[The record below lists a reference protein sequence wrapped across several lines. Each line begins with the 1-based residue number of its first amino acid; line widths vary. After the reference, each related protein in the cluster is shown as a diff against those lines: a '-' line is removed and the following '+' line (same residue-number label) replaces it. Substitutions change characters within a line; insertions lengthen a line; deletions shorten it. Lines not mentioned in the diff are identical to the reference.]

1 MELRTR
7 NRIGN
12 ATVMEVTGRLDAVTS
27 PAFEKEIIA
36 FFSNPAQGLAL
47 DLGQVDYISSAGLR
61 VMLLGAKKAKESNGG
76 LALFGLRS
84 QVMEVFRISGLT
96 SLLAILPNEAEAL
109 AAIERQT
116 GT

>member
-1 MELRTR
+1 MEFRTR
-7 NRIGN
+7 NRTGN
-12 ATVMEVTGRLDAVTS
+12 ATVMEVAGRLDAVTS
-27 PAFEKEIIA
+27 PALEKEIIA

-47 DLGQVDYISSAGLR
+47 DLGQMDYISSAGLR
-61 VMLLGAKKAKESNGG
+61 VLLLGAKKAKESTGG

-109 AAIERQT
+109 AAIGRQT

>member
-12 ATVMEVTGRLDAVTS
+12 VTVMEVTGRLDAVTS
-27 PAFEKEIIA
+27 PAFEKEVIA
-36 FFSNPAQGLAL
+36 FFSNPAQGLVL

-61 VMLLGAKKAKESNGG
+61 VLLLGAKKAKESTGG
-76 LALFGLRS
+76 LVLSGLRN

>member
-1 MELRTR
+1 L
-7 NRIGN
+7 
-12 ATVMEVTGRLDAVTS
+12 
-27 PAFEKEIIA
+27 
-36 FFSNPAQGLAL
+36 
-47 DLGQVDYISSAGLR
+47 
-61 VMLLGAKKAKESNGG
+61 LLGAKKAKESTGG

-109 AAIERQT
+109 AAIGRQT